1 MQDFLN
7 VVEARWKFFE
17 NVWEPVHHPYLQP
30 LIDGDKNPQGY
41 KLDLENESSSANWIL
56 GNPDAFCNTHD
67 AKVLS
72 QVLND
77 YDQETNDFYRWEV
90 QYTQEYI
97 SVLIKNRIGIDVG
110 LVQEFVPIARGA
122 SGRLIRLK
130 IVGSKKTI
138 IIGKELEIRKGT
150 ERVAFVQ
157 LGHRV

>member
-1 MQDFLN
+1 
-7 VVEARWKFFE
+7 
-17 NVWEPVHHPYLQP
+17 
-30 LIDGDKNPQGY
+30 
-41 KLDLENESSSANWIL
+41 
-56 GNPDAFCNTHD
+56 
-67 AKVLS
+67 VLS

-130 IVGSKKTI
+130 IVGSKK
-138 IIGKELEIRKGT
+138 R
-150 ERVAFVQ
+150 
-157 LGHRV
+157 